1 LKATSIELG
10 LLLNFGRGPEIKSFL
25 DDNTRKN
32 ISLPARRAYRPEG
45 IISVYPWL
53 SRYNKDRQNG
63 I

>member
-32 ISLPARRAYRPEG
+32 ISLPARRG
-45 IISVYPWL
+45 
-53 SRYNKDRQNG
+53 
-63 I
+63 